1 MNSRKREILKFYSI
15 LIILSLITITLLILP
30 ADFFDSGS
38 SICLSVVLFDKQC
51 YACGLTRAVQH
62 FIHGEF
68 ATAYMYNKLVVIVLP
83 LIIGLIGYELY
94 KMYKKIYKS

>member
-15 LIILSLITITLLILP
+15 LIILSIITITLLILP